1 MENMRCYNYTAVKCN
16 LEAFLFLS
24 VPWGSICYID
34 TVVTIGTAFISD
46 CFSNEIQF
54 SLSFW
59 WIQLQQLSDQAH
71 NEHRIPTNV
80 AELQREANITWDWT
94 LLQRDSGVIKF
105 CHMVQLIEI
114 KKPGQCGASANYRDT
129 EWVTMRVHAAE
140 VMQRRDTNGM
150 IKLLNSSHLK
160 RQQVSKAL
168 PLAEVSPRPIRL
180 SRYGP
185 QNSVGVICS
194 FLWESGYGR
203 RTQCSPICSEASS
216 YFYSHSTL
224 LGETSAQL

>member
-1 MENMRCYNYTAVKCN
+1 M
-16 LEAFLFLS
+16 
-24 VPWGSICYID
+24 
-34 TVVTIGTAFISD
+34 VTIGTAFISD

-180 SRYGP
+180 SSTAPR
-185 QNSVGVICS
+185 
-194 FLWESGYGR
+194 
-203 RTQCSPICSEASS
+203 
-216 YFYSHSTL
+216 TL
-224 LGETSAQL
+224 LVSSVPSSESLDMAEEHSVRPFAQKHLVTFIHTVLYWERHQHNFRRPFSTTLCPVFFSWPPTAYSPVQVFSVFLFHI